1 MRNKSKAFLVL
12 ATGSFVAIALVKM
25 CMAQPTDSPAPRFR
39 ANVAPQLVQRQLQ
52 PAEQPTSELMKE
64 VPFRDWTIREISAD
78 SLWRIGRPAVPAL
91 IEALSDTDPYVRVLA
106 ARSLAYI
113 GQDAEPAVPALIAA
127 LEDPN
132 EAVRQTAARALG
144 QIGPEAADAV
154 PALIERMRAP
164 RK

>member
-1 MRNKSKAFLVL
+1 MRSRSKTLVGL

-25 CMAQPTDSPAPRFR
+25 CIAQPAESSAPRFR
-39 ANVAPQLVQRQLQ
+39 ANVVPQLIQRQQQ
-52 PAEQPTSELMKE
+52 PAERPASELMKE
-64 VPFRDWTIREISAD
+64 VPFRDWTIREIAAD

-91 IEALSDTDPYVRVLA
+91 IEALSDVDPYVRVLA

-127 LEDPN
+127 LDDPN

-144 QIGPEAADAV
+144 QIGSEAAEAI

-164 RK
+164 RQ